1 MGEAMVNIANHEPQ
15 RRRAVFWAVALVF
28 LLPLAIAAY
37 LYYVPSSWRPTH
49 TVNYGSL
56 IEPARPLPELAL
68 PTADGGIT
76 PADFLRQRWTLIY
89 VGSGAC
95 DPRCHEALYQIRQV
109 RLALNN
115 DRDRVQRLFI
125 ATEPCCDLTFLARE
139 HAGLVT
145 ARGASPQA
153 ARLLAEFPADGGAVA
168 TAGRIYIADP
178 LGNLM
183 MLHPRDS
190 NPRNLLE
197 DLQRLLKLS
206 SIG

>member
-1 MGEAMVNIANHEPQ
+1 MSEAMARIANGEP
-15 RRRAVFWAVALVF
+15 RRRRTLFWTVALVF

-68 PTADGGIT
+68 PTVDGGIT
-76 PADFLRQRWTLIY
+76 LTDFLRHRWTLIY

-153 ARLLAEFPADGGAVA
+153 ARLLAEFPADGGVVA

-183 MLHPRDS
+183 MVHPRDS
-190 NPRNLLE
+190 DPKHLLE